1 MDQNL
6 ITSMVRFDMRTI
18 HLQKR
23 NIKAGNDI
31 MEDAREV
38 FGVPSGDSVQS
49 LRTLHMVNR
58 KYVVNFV

>member
-1 MDQNL
+1 MH
-6 ITSMVRFDMRTI
+6 TI

-58 KYVVNFV
+58 KYIVNFV